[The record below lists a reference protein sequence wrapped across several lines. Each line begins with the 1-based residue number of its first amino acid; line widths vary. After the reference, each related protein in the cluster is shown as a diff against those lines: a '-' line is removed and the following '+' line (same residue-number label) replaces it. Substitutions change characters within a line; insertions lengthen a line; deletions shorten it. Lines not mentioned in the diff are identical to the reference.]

1 MPAVAGVV
9 WLMSPSVRLPHC
21 LFENSGWTHTGS
33 LVDSALCGC
42 CRGSCGGVHRV
53 VVTLSV
59 VRQRK
64 VVWVCW
70 HAVGCLGQ
78 HCVFLLLWHPI
89 AGDWPVVVV
98 VGVGCVLCENCIV
111 DASILFFCILC
122 CLLSVYSL

>member
-53 VVTLSV
+53 VDVKFS
-59 VRQRK
+59 Q
-64 VVWVCW
+64 
-70 HAVGCLGQ
+70 Q
-78 HCVFLLLWHPI
+78 HLNQLF
-89 AGDWPVVVV
+89 
-98 VGVGCVLCENCIV
+98 CVLACCWV
-111 DASILFFCILC
+111 SGATLCVPVFVASHCW
-122 CLLSVYSL
+122 